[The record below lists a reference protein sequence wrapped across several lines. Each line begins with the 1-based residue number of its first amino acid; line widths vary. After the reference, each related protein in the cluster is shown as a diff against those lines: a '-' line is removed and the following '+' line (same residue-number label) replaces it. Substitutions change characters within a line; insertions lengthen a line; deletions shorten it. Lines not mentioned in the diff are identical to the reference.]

1 MLTPLLAVA
10 LLIVLGLI
18 VVRQRNLGFLMSLG
32 SLLAGLLLLIWL
44 QNQGL
49 LPGTQGPLS
58 DSRAPTILD
67 TPKEPPQP
75 PQPP

>member
-1 MLTPLLAVA
+1 MLTLLVA
-10 LLIVLGLI
+10 LALVVVLGLI

-32 SLLAGLLLLIWL
+32 SLLAGVLLLIWM

-58 DSRAPTILD
+58 DRRPQTIMDGPREPAPK
-67 TPKEPPQP
+67 P
-75 PQPP
+75 